1 MNFRGKT
8 AGLLYR
14 LRPLLSRA
22 LALGLTAAP
31 SFAADAQF
39 TSENLRFSG
48 PGTVL
53 AGTLVT
59 PPKIIA
65 AVVLVQGS
73 GQTQRMLGFANAL
86 ARQGIAALTYDKRGV
101 GESSGLY
108 AGPEVGTNNV
118 EPSNLQLLA
127 GDAAAAV
134 RELTRRLPPG
144 HGPVGIIGFSQGG
157 WIVPLAAKINPDI
170 TFMVLWSGPL
180 VTTHEQLR
188 FQDFTEQQPDFWDR
202 HTESEARQHIATP
215 ANDRLRF
222 ADNDPIDALKDLSI
236 PGLWLFGGRDAN
248 VPVNLSIER
257 LKTLIAQGKP
267 FEYQL
272 FPASGHNLDEK
283 DAFPATIA
291 WIDAKSSTP

>member
-1 MNFRGKT
+1 MRCRFGS
-8 AGLLYR
+8 LLTF
-14 LRPLLSRA
+14 A
-22 LALGLTAAP
+22 LALYITAAP
-31 SFAADAQF
+31 SFAADAPF
-39 TSENLRFSG
+39 TSESFRFPG
-48 PGTVL
+48 AGTVL

-59 PPKIIA
+59 PPKIVA

-86 ARQGIAALTYDKRGV
+86 ARQGIAAFTYDKRGV

-127 GDAAAAV
+127 GDAAAAT
-134 RELTRRLPPG
+134 RELMRRLPAG

-157 WIVPLAAKINPDI
+157 WIVPLAAKLNADI
-170 TFMVLWSGPL
+170 AFMVLWSGPL

-188 FQDFTEQQPDFWDR
+188 FQDFTEQQPNFWDH
-202 HTESEARQHIATP
+202 HTESQAREHIDST

-222 ADNDPIDALKDLSI
+222 ADDDPIDALKDLSV
-236 PGLWLFGGRDAN
+236 PGLWLFGGRDVN

-257 LKTLIAQGKP
+257 LKPLMARGKP

-291 WIDAKSSTP
+291 WIKARGSSP